1 MPPKKTA
8 TAARETVARETEIV
22 FPEKEDML
30 FMGQN
35 IFGHDFIHDF
45 NATTMGARLTKIKAE
60 IDAFLS
66 TTGYRG
72 GDAKGGDAK
81 GIFTGGEETDPE
93 GDERVDATEYM
104 LLDNY
109 ELIRGAERLNES
121 EKLNELSSR
130 PNTRAKVRLMND
142 MQTTVQELKLY
153 HYGYIHSINNYE
165 RYISDEEAD
174 TGITVWRKAGVGGA
188 VNEQVKPSV
197 NQFKFCADSIR
208 DGFRKVI
215 NSKENKVLR
224 SFYIAM
230 LKVYLILENPEI
242 HPYITLN
249 SSFIEKAMMI
259 YLVDPVVFTDSV
271 KVSRI
276 VQRILYVNKRRSPQ
290 KTRKNRQQSRNDQSR
305 SDQSRSDQSRSRSRR
320 GSRSTQSSQG
330 GMKGGVNTPITLGN
344 IKDMILTPFE
354 DEREPLSILLRFS
367 QEGTPHIRSEL
378 LRIIRDTGIKDL
390 IENKIDAYS
399 NILYNFNSAGRNAS
413 GYEPI
418 LLNEIVRIKNILPVM
433 RELITISRAK
443 LDNPEIQGR
452 KRLAEEEIYMCAL
465 ANVIINTIYEP
476 LQNACN
482 DVMIIQT
489 APPPPPVEQVNPTV
503 IEILNESPTE
513 RKGLSV
519 GQRDAVQQIS
529 VCVAKGVLDYIGD
542 GNKSHPLLSTQ
553 TSILGLITENYG
565 FGQADENILKGF
577 RKYVENRSV
586 VSPQNATKIKKY
598 TDLINLV
605 DKVPNK
611 VAINNAANKPM
622 IGAIR
627 LNDSIVCPNS
637 SIVDAMGDFGSCS
650 KGDRPREKYN
660 MEFTL
665 TDSENDYYY
674 TGQSILTGNKLKII
688 YSASIN
694 DFVLP
699 YVQLDIDIKS
709 AKHVVALSANNT
721 FKSILNKITAIWTN
735 MSMSSVAESSL
746 YWNALFENK
755 TFFQELVSVGSIKS
769 VGDLFQ
775 EINSTAL
782 NGSYINAD
790 PRVLENQVR
799 IGIMGDRPSGVR
811 AGFILYRAISGTHP
825 KSIAGYFAENDANSV
840 VISSIPVSEPTVGK
854 SKGNKK

>member
-1 MPPKKTA
+1 
-8 TAARETVARETEIV
+8 
-22 FPEKEDML
+22 
-30 FMGQN
+30 
-35 IFGHDFIHDF
+35 
-45 NATTMGARLTKIKAE
+45 
-60 IDAFLS
+60 
-66 TTGYRG
+66 
-72 GDAKGGDAK
+72 
-81 GIFTGGEETDPE
+81 
-93 GDERVDATEYM
+93 
-104 LLDNY
+104 
-109 ELIRGAERLNES
+109 
-121 EKLNELSSR
+121 
-130 PNTRAKVRLMND
+130 
-142 MQTTVQELKLY
+142 
-153 HYGYIHSINNYE
+153 
-165 RYISDEEAD
+165 
-174 TGITVWRKAGVGGA
+174 
-188 VNEQVKPSV
+188 
-197 NQFKFCADSIR
+197 
-208 DGFRKVI
+208 
-215 NSKENKVLR
+215 
-224 SFYIAM
+224 
-230 LKVYLILENPEI
+230 
-242 HPYITLN
+242 
-249 SSFIEKAMMI
+249 
-259 YLVDPVVFTDSV
+259 
-271 KVSRI
+271 
-276 VQRILYVNKRRSPQ
+276 
-290 KTRKNRQQSRNDQSR
+290 
-305 SDQSRSDQSRSRSRR
+305 
-320 GSRSTQSSQG
+320 
-330 GMKGGVNTPITLGN
+330 MKGGVNTPITLGN
-344 IKDMILTPFE
+344 IKEMILTPIE
-354 DEREPLSILLRFS
+354 EEREPLSILLRFS
-367 QEGTPHIRSEL
+367 REGTPLIRSEL
-378 LRIIRDTGIKDL
+378 LEFIRDTGNTGNKDL

-399 NILYNFNSAGRNAS
+399 NILYNFNSTGRNAS

-443 LDNPEIQGR
+443 LAYVVGR
-452 KRLAEEEIYMCAL
+452 KRTAEEEIYMCAL

-476 LQNACN
+476 LQTACN
-482 DVMIIQT
+482 DVMIIEKAQST
-489 APPPPPVEQVNPTV
+489 PPPAEQVNPTV

-542 GNKSHPLLSTQ
+542 GNKSHPLLNTQ
-553 TSILGLITENYG
+553 TSILGLITNNYG

-586 VSPQNATKIKKY
+586 VSPQNASKIKKY

-665 TDSENDYYY
+665 TNRENDYYY
-674 TGQSILTGNKLKII
+674 TGQSILNGNKLKII

-790 PRVLENQVR
+790 PRALENQVR

-840 VISSIPVSEPTVGK
+840 VISSISVSEPTVGK
-854 SKGNKK
+854 SNSKKK

>member
-8 TAARETVARETEIV
+8 TAARETVSRETEIV
-22 FPEKEDML
+22 FPEEEDML

-66 TTGYRG
+66 TTRG

-93 GDERVDATEYM
+93 GDERVDTTEYM

-165 RYISDEEAD
+165 RYISDEEAPD
-174 TGITVWRKAGVGGA
+174 TPVGKTIWKAGIGGA
-188 VNEQVKPSV
+188 VNEQVKLSV

-305 SDQSRSDQSRSRSRR
+305 SRSRSRSRR

-344 IKDMILTPFE
+344 IKEMILTPIE
-354 DEREPLSILLRFS
+354 EEREPLSILLRFS
-367 QEGTPHIRSEL
+367 REGTPLIRSEL
-378 LRIIRDTGIKDL
+378 LEFIRDTGNTGNKDL

-399 NILYNFNSAGRNAS
+399 NILYNFNSTGRNAS

-443 LDNPEIQGR
+443 LAYVVGR
-452 KRLAEEEIYMCAL
+452 KRTAEEEIYMCAL

-476 LQNACN
+476 LQTACN
-482 DVMIIQT
+482 DVMIIEKAQST
-489 APPPPPVEQVNPTV
+489 PPPAEQVNPTV

-542 GNKSHPLLSTQ
+542 GNKSHPLLNTQ
-553 TSILGLITENYG
+553 TSILGLITNNYG

-586 VSPQNATKIKKY
+586 VSPQNASKIKKY

-665 TDSENDYYY
+665 TNRENDYYY
-674 TGQSILTGNKLKII
+674 TGQSILNGNKLKII

-790 PRVLENQVR
+790 PRALENQVR

-840 VISSIPVSEPTVGK
+840 VISSISVSEPTVGK
-854 SKGNKK
+854 SNSKKK